1 VVAKQLDAKH
11 EHSVSFDDEAEPQPG
26 VNQSARRYILLSL
39 AAAVVTIGLKTGAY
53 LLTGSV
59 GLLSDAAESVINLV
73 AAGIAFWML
82 TVASRPPDEEHAYG
96 HSKAEY
102 FSSGAESSLIL
113 VTAVGIAWAAWGR
126 LMNPQALENVGI
138 GLAATLT
145 ATAINGAVALILIRA
160 GRRLR
165 SITLRADGQ
174 HLMTDVWTSAGV
186 VVGVVLV
193 ALTGWLVLDPIIA
206 MLVAANITWTGFRLM
221 NDTAHGLL
229 DTALP
234 QADQELIDQALVK
247 YEQMGVQF
255 HARRTR
261 SAGQRRFISMHVLV
275 PGGWTV
281 HSGHELCEQI
291 EHDIIGRLPKS
302 TVFTHLESLDDPRSW
317 EDQGLDRVS
326 RKSAERVAE
335 SITDSPPK

>member
-1 VVAKQLDAKH
+1 MAKQLEAEH
-11 EHSVSFDDEAEPQPG
+11 EDSVSFEDETELHHEASEP
-26 VNQSARRYILLSL
+26 ARRYILLSL
-39 AAAVVTIGLKTGAY
+39 VAAVATIGLKTGAY

-96 HSKAEY
+96 HTKAEY

-113 VTAVGIAWAAWGR
+113 VTAAGIAWAAWGR
-126 LMNPQALENVGI
+126 LMNPQPLENVGL

-145 ATAINGAVALILIRA
+145 ATAINGAVALILLRA

-165 SITLRADGQ
+165 SITVTADGQ

-193 ALTGWLVLDPIIA
+193 ALTGWLALDPIIA
-206 MLVAANITWTGFRLM
+206 IIVALNITWTGIRLL
-221 NDTAHGLL
+221 NDTVHGLL

-234 QADQELIDQALVK
+234 QADQEKINQALAK
-247 YEQMGVQF
+247 YEAMGVQF

-275 PGGWTV
+275 PGHWTV
-281 HSGHELCEQI
+281 HTGHALCEQI
-291 EHDIIGRLPKS
+291 EQDIRARLPKS

-326 RKSAERVAE
+326 HPRV
-335 SITDSPPK
+335 